1 MIYLLCVKEFF
12 KTYNVIFV
20 YLDLKN
26 KQETKIELS
35 ENLAKEFEEKLLTIS
50 KKIQKK
56 DFIANKKSNFCPCEY
71 NIICY

>member
-35 ENLAKEFEEKLLTIS
+35 ENLVKEFEEKLLTIS

-56 DFIANKKSNFCPCEY
+56 DFIANKKNNFCPCEY